1 MSKVYSLRKSV
12 PGFTLIELLISLVLG
27 LLVTLAAIGLFL
39 TSRRT
44 AAATD
49 SLREGL
55 NNET

>member
-39 TSRRT
+39 RMV
-44 AAATD
+44 
-49 SLREGL
+49 
-55 NNET
+55 

>member
-1 MSKVYSLRKSV
+1 MSKVYSLRKPV
-12 PGFTLIELLISLVLG
+12 LGFTLIELLISLVLG

-49 SLREGL
+49 SLSRVQE
-55 NNET
+55 